1 MKGMQKISR
10 GNGFGGVLAY
20 AAEGENHIPGHGN
33 LIGGNMAGTNPESLA
48 REFRAVALQ
57 RPDIQKPVWHN
68 ALRLPKGEDIT
79 NEKWD
84 EIARDYMQKMGWDL
98 EKTQYCVWKHDE
110 EHIHI
115 IANRVLLNSK
125 VFLGQN
131 ENLISTKMIAELEK
145 QYGLTITPGVKLDEA
160 GKIIMPEQSKPKKR
174 EIEKALRTGVRP
186 PRLVLQD
193 LVKDAWRGKPTTI
206 EFMERL
212 EAAGVEVLPNVAATG
227 TMNGFSFR
235 LDGLKFSGSELGT
248 IYKWA
253 KLQEKIDYDQ
263 ARDGEELAQRRDAEK
278 RRADDERSAKAAS
291 ELALGV
297 ADRGFADSDAALAS
311 SDTADNEPARDDSAV
326 SRSDRAPG
334 ASTAGGVV
342 DAEENQ
348 QAHGLDGKESSADRE
363 LGQASSD
370 DRKSGAASSGRPADN
385 DSVGGLR
392 KRGLQGSDVEEVA
405 HAIIE
410 IAKPAEAKDVRA
422 KRLAWAQ
429 QHKALQAPFYRLTMV
444 DRVCRDGIDRT
455 HNIGKARIKGDPETF
470 YTAQQVEGMMP
481 TLRAK
486 NARGFEIYLT
496 PMDDAYHHIVIDDLT
511 PEKLAAL
518 RAAGYTPALV
528 QASSANNSQAI
539 IRTEKVARS
548 DEQQI
553 ANKLVVDL
561 NKTYGDPL
569 FSGVIHPMRM
579 AGFSNKKPGRANAFT
594 RVVEALGAV
603 CDKARQL
610 LASFREQVD
619 SQAAAQVQRPIIAQ
633 RAKRITSPELFDV
646 AGLGR
651 AYQDYAHHMTSGR
664 AEIDWSKV
672 DFGVSCEMMKAGYD
686 PDDVKKALHMAS
698 PSVSTR
704 HSDVHR
710 YVNETV
716 DHAKEKI
723 NYVPGMGKKKLE
735 IKLD

>member
-48 REFRAVALQ
+48 REFRAVAMQ

-68 ALRLPKGEDIT
+68 SLRLPKGEDISS
-79 NEKWD
+79 EKWD

-131 ENLISTKMIAELEK
+131 ENLLSTKMIAELEK

-186 PRLVLQD
+186 PRLVLQE
-193 LVKDAWRGKPTTI
+193 LVKDAWAGKPTTV

-212 EAAGVEVLPNVAATG
+212 EAAGVEVLPNVATTG

-248 IYKWA
+248 AYKWA
-253 KLQEKIDYDQ
+253 RLQKEIQYDKD
-263 ARDGEELAQRRDAEK
+263 RDAQELTDRLDAEK
-278 RRADDERSAKAAS
+278 RRAADGKVARAAS
-291 ELALGV
+291 EP
-297 ADRGFADSDAALAS
+297 ADRIGDSGSAIGHEGPAS
-311 SDTADNEPARDDSAV
+311 RDTADNKPAGDNRPVSRGDGATGAGTAAGNENAQGHGQAARPDREDGRAARPDREDVAALSGRQANDDSVRVIAESHSQDINVEKIAV
-326 SRSDRAPG
+326 A
-334 ASTAGGVV
+334 TIV
-342 DAEENQ
+342 
-348 QAHGLDGKESSADRE
+348 
-363 LGQASSD
+363 
-370 DRKSGAASSGRPADN
+370 
-385 DSVGGLR
+385 
-392 KRGLQGSDVEEVA
+392 
-405 HAIIE
+405 E
-410 IAKPAEAKDVRA
+410 IARPAEAKDVKA

-444 DRVCRDGIDRT
+444 DRVLRDGIDRT
-455 HNIGKARIKGDPETF
+455 HNIGKARIKGEPEMF
-470 YTAQQVEGMMP
+470 YTAQQVEEMLP

-496 PMDDAYHHIVIDDLT
+496 PMDSTHHHIVIDDLT
-511 PEKLAAL
+511 PEKLAEL
-518 RAAGYTPALV
+518 RADGYTLTLV
-528 QASSANNSQAI
+528 QASSANNSQAV
-539 IRTEKVARS
+539 IRTEKIARR

-553 ANKLVVDL
+553 TNKLVVDL
-561 NKTYGDPL
+561 NKKYGDPL
-569 FSGVIHPMRM
+569 FTGVIHPIRM
-579 AGFSNKKPGRANAFT
+579 AGFSNKKPGKANAFT
-594 RVVEALGAV
+594 RVLEALGAV

-610 LASFREQVD
+610 LATLREQVD
-619 SQAAAQVQRPIIAQ
+619 SETAAQVQRPIVAQ
-633 RAKRITSPELFDV
+633 RARRITSPELFDV

-651 AYQDYAHHMTSGR
+651 AYQDYAHHMTTGR
-664 AEIDWSKV
+664 AEIDWSRI

-704 HSDVHR
+704 HTDVHR

-716 DHAKEKI
+716 DNAKEKI